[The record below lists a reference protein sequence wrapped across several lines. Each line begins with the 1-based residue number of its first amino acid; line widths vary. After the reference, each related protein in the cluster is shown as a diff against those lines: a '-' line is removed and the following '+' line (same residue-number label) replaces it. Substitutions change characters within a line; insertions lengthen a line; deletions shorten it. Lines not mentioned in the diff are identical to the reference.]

1 MNEPE
6 LDGLK
11 PCPLCGRRSTAF
23 RMERLS
29 GTKGLTAYAVRCYRC
44 GAEGHVYEGYY
55 FFRVK
60 RQLCPL
66 GHDKLRPEDCRHCIA
81 MDEPADW
88 NMERRIRLV
97 AIDPDGGTIEILED

>member
-1 MNEPE
+1 MMRDTDLP
-6 LDGLK
+6 K
-11 PCPLCGRRSTAF
+11 TAPMPGIP
-23 RMERLS
+23 RIRY
-29 GTKGLTAYAVRCYRC
+29 TD
-44 GAEGHVYEGYY
+44 AEGHVYEGYY

-66 GHDKLRPEDCRHCIA
+66 GHDKLRPEDCQHCIA

>member
-1 MNEPE
+1 MSNETFMMRDTDLP
-6 LDGLK
+6 K
-11 PCPLCGRRSTAF
+11 TAPMPGIP
-23 RMERLS
+23 RIRY
-29 GTKGLTAYAVRCYRC
+29 TD
-44 GAEGHVYEGYY
+44 AEGHVYEGYY

-66 GHDKLRPEDCRHCIA
+66 GQDRLSPEDCQHCIA

-88 NMERRIRLV
+88 NIERPIRLV

>member
-1 MNEPE
+1 MQEIGGIYVEEYAEMAN
-6 LDGLK
+6 GMVK
-11 PCPLCGRRSTAF
+11 GRR
-23 RMERLS
+23 R
-29 GTKGLTAYAVRCYRC
+29 V
-44 GAEGHVYEGYY
+44 HEGYY

-66 GHDKLRPEDCRHCIA
+66 GQDKLRPEDCRHRIA

-97 AIDPDGGTIEILED
+97 AIDRDGGTIEILED